1 MTDLTSELIFAA
13 SRSSGAGGQNINK
26 VNTKVELRFNIAAS
40 ALLTESQKERLLEKL
55 APRLTGGGDLLI
67 VSQEERTQAANRER
81 CLEKFAALL
90 ASALKTQKKRKATRP
105 TKASKERRIDE
116 KKARGST
123 KERRRPVD

>member
-105 TKASKERRIDE
+105 TRASKERRIDE